1 MERGPRR
8 GPIKQLE
15 SSLRSQRKLRHVGP
29 GRGFK
34 QMLGRVRSP
43 GRQTDRDRREFRLHN
58 SQNWTI
64 AGSRHAPELP
74 GTADIIHERAVI
86 ATTEIGARL
95 RAVRLTPGVGGCR
108 APKAAVAI
116 LLRSFAVPFAS
127 DSFRNEWRIPPRRL
141 EGDHLQISTK
151 EDDPSSVV
159 SISKPMTAIRWRRL
173 SSTEF
178 PPTGLSVNEPHSWL
192 DS

>member
-1 MERGPRR
+1 
-8 GPIKQLE
+8 
-15 SSLRSQRKLRHVGP
+15 
-29 GRGFK
+29 
-34 QMLGRVRSP
+34 MLGRVRSP

-86 ATTEIGARL
+86 ATTEIGAGL

-108 APKAAVAI
+108 ALKAAVAI
-116 LLRSFAVPFAS
+116 LRRSLAVPFAS

-141 EGDHLQISTK
+141 EGDHLQISPK

-159 SISKPMTAIRWRRL
+159 SMSTPMTAVRWRRL

-178 PPTGLSVNEPHSWL
+178 PSDGIERGSFTPGSTCDAKNASPKISHRLVGNERHPVPDDPL
-192 DS
+192 LVGD